1 MLAFHAAYAA
11 TGDHQYL
18 ALMRESFEWFL
29 GANRLG
35 LSLYDFS
42 TAGCQDGLGEHGVN
56 ENQGAESLV
65 SFLLALLAMHDL
77 VGDELDGGAAEWDAT
92 TAFRSLALIPSSE
105 RAGNIA
111 GESGQGLR
119 ATPAVAEGRP
129 LGMGRR

>member
-1 MLAFHAAYAA
+1 
-11 TGDHQYL
+11 
-18 ALMRESFEWFL
+18 MRESFEWFL

-35 LSLYDFS
+35 LSLYDLS
-42 TAGCQDGLGEHGVN
+42 TAGCRDGLGEHDVN

-77 VGDELDGGAAEWDAT
+77 VGDGLDGGAAARDAT
-92 TAFRSLALIPSSE
+92 TAFMSLALAPSSK
-105 RAGNIA
+105 RAGNLLA

-129 LGMGRR
+129 PGMGRRR